1 MAINAPLFLAENE
14 QAAGAVAAVVCLS
27 ETSNFQTGLPREVPS
42 FSFSLSFVFSFAVV
56 HAGGGGGAG
65 TLWCALLP
73 IADRDTYS
81 VFRFLFRLH
90 THKRYR
96 DTACR
101 CVLRSKRNEPTK

>member
-1 MAINAPLFLAENE
+1 MAINAPLFLTENE
-14 QAAGAVAAVVCLS
+14 QAAGGAAAVVCLS
-27 ETSNFQTGLPREVPS
+27 ETSNFQTGLPRKVPS
-42 FSFSLSFVFSFAVV
+42 FSFFLSFVFSFAVV
-56 HAGGGGGAG
+56 HAGGGGAG

-96 DTACR
+96 DIACR